1 MAKKDGRK
9 EAAAV
14 AAAAAGAAAI
24 GGKLAW
30 DKLAGS
36 DGDQADAYRLRANE
50 PVPDGIRR
58 VARAQL
64 DGAQASI
71 DGASKRQLAPGV
83 HDARKRLKRLRAS
96 VRLARAGLGD
106 QRYRGANTTFR
117 DIGRELS
124 GTRDATVMIE
134 TLDQTLKAAGD
145 ELPPGV
151 AGALRSRLEQERDQ
165 ALAGLKDDEGKVGK
179 VLGELADART
189 RTASWRFDGDGF
201 AMLEPGL
208 ARIYRR
214 GRKAMRN
221 AEADTSD
228 ENLHEWR
235 KRVKDFW
242 HALQLLRPADP
253 KRMKKL
259 ASRAHDLS
267 DLLGDD
273 HDLAELRTYVTKH
286 RDQFDG
292 RSGQLALLAV
302 IDRRRRDLQRRAFK
316 LGAKLY
322 GDGPNRFTSG
332 IERGWRKNVGDRAQ
346 VHPV

>member
-1 MAKKDGRK
+1 MAKNANK
-9 EAAAV
+9 ELAAAT
-14 AAAAAGAAAI
+14 AAAAGAAAI

-30 DKLAGS
+30 DKLSGS
-36 DGDQADAYRLRANE
+36 NGDEPDAYRLRADE

-64 DGAQASI
+64 EGAHAAI
-71 DGASKRQLAPGV
+71 DGASKRKLGEGV

-106 QRYRGANTTFR
+106 QRYRAANTAFR

-124 GTRDATVMIE
+124 GTRDATVLID
-134 TLDQTLKAAGD
+134 TLDQTVEAAGD
-145 ELPPGV
+145 DLPGGV
-151 AGALRSRLEQERDQ
+151 TASLRTRLEQERDQ
-165 ALAGLKDDEGKVGK
+165 ALAALKDDDARVGK

-189 RTASWRFDGDGF
+189 RTASWTFAEDGF
-201 AMLEPGL
+201 DALEPGL

-214 GRKAMRN
+214 GRKAMR
-221 AEADTSD
+221 EAKSDPSD

-235 KRVKDFW
+235 KRVKDYW

-259 ASRAHDLS
+259 ASSAHDLS

-273 HDLAELRTYVTKH
+273 HDLVELRTYVMGH
-286 RDQFDG
+286 RDCFDG
-292 RSGQLALLAV
+292 RSAQLALLAV
-302 IDRRRRDLQRRAFK
+302 INRRREDLQRQAFR

-322 GDGPNRFTSG
+322 GERPKRFVSK
-332 IERGWRKNVGDRAQ
+332 IERGWLKHAGDRAQ